1 MRRFVPGWLSVGLWL
16 AVAAAPIHAQTS
28 NPSDEQLRRTI
39 AGELGFPVGPET
51 PNAMSL
57 VALSGPIDPATYR
70 LGPGDR
76 LVLQWS
82 GRVTRQEHVEVGPA
96 GDLFVAEIGS
106 MNVAGKTLAATRES
120 IIERLRRVTRDVR
133 VEVQLSRP
141 RVFRVHLSGAVTRS
155 GPVEA
160 IGSSR
165 VSDVLRLDLLA
176 PGASRRNIRVVH
188 RDGSEDRA
196 DLERLGRLGDRA
208 QDVTLQD
215 GDAIVVPM
223 AKEFVWVSGAVA
235 QPGRIELAPGD
246 SAGTLLRLAGGPLP
260 AAAPDGVTWLHWS
273 GGAVPETLRTSLAD
287 LGNGRGGPLAHEDR
301 VFVAFVPGHREMGQ
315 VFVRGEV
322 ARPGSYPIKLAET
335 KLSAVIIAAGGFLP
349 SADLRALRIERV
361 HPEPDPT
368 EADLMNKMQMTQRD
382 LSISEYES
390 LQARLASLREDLRV
404 DWIRLTESP
413 ATRDV
418 LLRDGDVITVERV
431 HTSIRVDGQ
440 VARPGVLTFQPGEN
454 LKHYVQQAGGY
465 SDRAWRGHEQV
476 TRAGT
481 QQTILAKN
489 VDALAPGDF
498 IWVPM
503 RPEDSIW
510 RRSSALLSALAQ
522 VATVVIAIR
531 SVR

>member
-16 AVAAAPIHAQTS
+16 AAAAAPIHAQTP
-28 NPSDEQLRRTI
+28 NPSDELIRRSI
-39 AGELGFPVGPET
+39 ASELGLPVSPET
-51 PNAMSL
+51 PNPMSL
-57 VALSGPIDPATYR
+57 AALSGPIDPATYR

-82 GRVTRQEHVEVGPA
+82 GRVTRQEYVEVGPA
-96 GDLFVAEIGS
+96 GDLFIAEIGS
-106 MNVAGKTLAATRES
+106 MNVAGRTLAATRDA

-141 RVFRVHLSGAVTRS
+141 RVFRVHVSGAVNRS

-188 RDGSEDRA
+188 RDGTEDRA
-196 DLERLGRLGDRA
+196 DLERLGRLGDRS

-260 AAAPDGVTWLHWS
+260 AAAPEGVMWLHWS
-273 GGAVPETLRTSLAD
+273 GGAAPETLRTSLAD
-287 LGNGRGGPLAHEDR
+287 LGSGRGGPLAHEDR
-301 VFVAFVPGHREMGQ
+301 VFVAYVPGHREMGQ

-335 KLSAVIIAAGGFLP
+335 KLSDVIAAAGGFLP

-382 LSISEYES
+382 LSISEYEA
-390 LQARLASLREDLRV
+390 LQSRLASLREDLRV
-404 DWIRLTESP
+404 DWTRLTESP

-431 HTSIRVDGQ
+431 NASIRVDGQ
-440 VARPGVLTFQPGEN
+440 VARPGVLTFQPGEP
-454 LKHYVQQAGGY
+454 LRHYVQQAGGY
-465 SDRAWRGHEQV
+465 SARAWRGHEQV

-489 VDALAPGDF
+489 VDELAPGDF